1 MLLLKVII
9 TASATISLV
18 VLLVLEFASD
28 GFSHVVAHRLHLVLH
43 VGLHWVLLHLRD
55 QHTTPHK
62 VEVQKLEILRCR
74 FGVNLLEKVVDLLI
88 GLVSAPLDIVVQLH
102 FLEKNFVFVESLGIT
117 AAESESYLVTQV

>member
-43 VGLHWVLLHLRD
+43 VGLH
-55 QHTTPHK
+55 
-62 VEVQKLEILRCR
+62 
-74 FGVNLLEKVVDLLI
+74 
-88 GLVSAPLDIVVQLH
+88 
-102 FLEKNFVFVESLGIT
+102 
-117 AAESESYLVTQV
+117 